1 MSCPLNI
8 VSSGHW
14 IKHEKP
20 EEQLDE
26 IELYI
31 YSKGKV
37 MKSYIDPDDSRHFV
51 IEIYMKQSQKVLC
64 TNRNYKFIC
73 EKKEKLLWLDTR
85 ENAFEMSICW
95 CENIFIIY
103 KL

>member
-26 IELYI
+26 VELYI
-31 YSKGKV
+31 YSRNDK
-37 MKSYIDPDDSRHFV
+37 FV
-51 IEIYMKQSQKVLC
+51 VFCSVALHYRIQRTFSHDCIRTLHQ
-64 TNRNYKFIC
+64 I
-73 EKKEKLLWLDTR
+73 
-85 ENAFEMSICW
+85 
-95 CENIFIIY
+95 
-103 KL
+103 

>member
-51 IEIYMKQSQKVLC
+51 IEIYIWNSLRKFSVQIEIINLFVKKSK
-64 TNRNYKFIC
+64 NY
-73 EKKEKLLWLDTR
+73 
-85 ENAFEMSICW
+85 SG
-95 CENIFIIY
+95 
-103 KL
+103 